1 MSNKIIK
8 KKIKDFKVLQCTK
21 IKDLKIN
28 VLTNS
33 RAEIDFKFSITG
45 ENENTWT
52 LSFYAYD
59 IKDFFTL
66 IVELSDYNL
75 IYEYQ
80 FKRKSYLELKSIIN
94 DNMGYSV

>member
-21 IKDLKIN
+21 IKSLKFN

-33 RAEIDFKFSITG
+33 RNEIDFKFSING
-45 ENENTWT
+45 ENDNTWT

-66 IVELSDYNL
+66 MNELSDYQL
-75 IYEYQ
+75 KYEYQ
-80 FKRKSYLELKSIIN
+80 FKRKSFLELKSIIN
-94 DNMGYSV
+94 DNMGYGI